1 MIPKMA
7 QVEKSQRDR
16 YPAAVSAPE
25 WLAGQVVGGKYTVK
39 AVLRRGER
47 TATYSAI
54 AIEDPPREVV
64 LRAVGKDDAPSL
76 DAFAAR
82 VPELA
87 ALPAPYVLRVLE
99 VAADEETGARFVA
112 SEHARHPSLASLIAL
127 GTLTIGEAITLAN
140 ELARIVD
147 AAHDKRVLHLGL
159 APTCVFVGTM
169 LTGGVEIADF
179 ELPVL
184 DETFERKRWLAPEQ
198 LEGAPATAAA
208 DVFSTAL
215 LVFHAITGKHY
226 WSATTIEQLRAE
238 MAAPLIAPW
247 KRADE
252 HGITLPPEMDDVFVK
267 ALSLAPAD
275 RPRRVADFARALD
288 AAPKM
293 VISVPPPP
301 MDLVES
307 LAATENAALPG
318 AAVEAPIAPD
328 VIVPVGVPAPAEGTA
343 PALRPLPEAPVD
355 ARPPIHA
362 PPLVGADEARR
373 RRLLVVGVLGG
384 AAAILMLGLVATAF
398 RHCGAAEAPSA
409 SASTAATTVASI
421 AEPVP
426 PPPPPPPP
434 QATEAPPPP
443 VAEVDASPPAPAL
456 GPDESELLVLC
467 EPACNVVMVDRKSM
481 TGYSDAMKL
490 PPGKH
495 GVGVSSPGYYGDWKL
510 VTTKPGE
517 RSTVT
522 FLLTKKPPTP
532 TKPPKRR

>member
-1 MIPKMA
+1 
-7 QVEKSQRDR
+7 
-16 YPAAVSAPE
+16 VSAPD
-25 WLAGQVVGGKYTVK
+25 WTAGQVVGGKYTVK

-64 LRAVGKDDAPSL
+64 LRAVGKDDASSL

-87 ALPAPYVLRVLE
+87 GLPAPYVLRVLE
-99 VAADEETGARFVA
+99 VSTDEETGARFVA

-159 APTCVFVGTM
+159 KPTSVFVGTM
-169 LTGGVEIADF
+169 LTGGVEVSDF
-179 ELPVL
+179 ELPEL
-184 DETFERKRWLAPEQ
+184 DDTFERKRWLAPEQ

-226 WSATTIEQLRAE
+226 WSATTIEELRAE
-238 MAAPLIAPW
+238 MEAPLIAPW

-252 HGITLPPEMDDVFVK
+252 HGVTLPPEMDEVFVK
-267 ALSLAPAD
+267 ALSHAPAE

-288 AAPKM
+288 AAPKT

-301 MDLVES
+301 MDLVAS

-318 AAVEAPIAPD
+318 APAEAPITPE
-328 VIVPVGVPAPAEGTA
+328 VIVPLGGPAPVEGIS
-343 PALRPLPEAPVD
+343 PPLRPPPAAPVD

-362 PPLVGADEARR
+362 APPVGEDEARR
-373 RRLLVVGVLGG
+373 RKLVVVGVLGG
-384 AAAILMLGLVATAF
+384 AAAILMLGLVASAF
-398 RHCGAAEAPSA
+398 RHCGSGAVPVASA
-409 SASTAATTVASI
+409 SAVAATVASI
-421 AEPVP
+421 AEPTAAA
-426 PPPPPPPP
+426 PPPPPPP

-443 VAEVDASPPAPAL
+443 VAEVDAAPPAPAL